1 MAIEPTELLIGI
13 DFGTSTSVI
22 CCMRY
27 QNGEPLG
34 DLSSIKNVVFG
45 SNSPT
50 TPTLIQRAG
59 DASYY
64 GPEAAVAHRRRGQTE
79 TLYSNF
85 KIQLESPDPEER
97 EQARQLTQEF
107 FQFLHKKYAD
117 QHTYLGEE
125 SDLERTLVS
134 YPVKWSQETKDFL
147 CQTAVQAGF
156 PNVEGIDEAQAA
168 IHAVLTLH
176 RTELQNSGLFQNRQP
191 ALVLLVDMG
200 AGTTDLVL
208 CRCPSPN
215 QTQVICTWPQEG
227 STFFGGREVDE
238 QLRQYLLSKLPPEEV
253 ELMQKRCDLQKF
265 KSWKEQ
271 TVSGN
276 LQRNE
281 PVDIFDDWDRI
292 LELLQIETDYTFD
305 RKTFEK
311 FMADYLRQFPQLVRG
326 CLQAGNV
333 RPEDLDLVVLTGGHS
348 QWYFVEELLLDQLPL
363 NGSAPLGLTKIK
375 NDLSRI
381 RSISLPQETVA
392 RGLAYM
398 GLRKEEPEPTPKP
411 APQPEPK
418 VEGDTVSPSPE
429 ESTDQNADSPNM
441 SELYY
446 QAECGDVN
454 AQFRLGV
461 CYENGT
467 GVNQNFDEAVKWY
480 RAAAEQGYAA
490 AQCNLGSDYY
500 NGTGVTQNFDE
511 AVRWFRKAAE
521 QGYADAQFRLGVCYE
536 NGTGVTQD
544 LVEAVRWYRAAAEQG
559 LSTAQC
565 NLGICYEY
573 GTGVAKDPVEAVR
586 WYRAAAE
593 QGHAQAQF
601 NLGVCY
607 KYGTG
612 VAKNLVEAVK
622 WYRKAAEQGYAD
634 AQCNLGV
641 CYEFGTGVA
650 KNLVEA
656 VKLFRAAA
664 EQGNAQAQCNLG
676 ICYKF
681 GTGVAKN
688 LVEAV
693 KLYRAAAEQGHAQAQ
708 CNLGL
713 CYIYGT
719 GVAKDPVEAV
729 KWYHKAAEQGYA
741 DAQCNLGVCY
751 ECGTGVAKDPVEAV
765 KLYRAAAEQGLAT
778 AQCNLGVCYENGTGV
793 AKNLVEAVKWYRAAT
808 EQEYA
813 RAQYELGMCYIKGNG
828 VEKDAQKGQE
838 WCNKAIANG
847 YKPPLLRRLFHF

>member
-27 QNGEPLG
+27 QNGEPIG
-34 DLSSIKNVVFG
+34 DLSSIKNVVFEN
-45 SNSPT
+45 SSPT

-64 GPEAAVAHRRRGQTE
+64 GQEATVAHRRRGQTE

-85 KIQLESPDPEER
+85 KIQLESPYPEER

-107 FQFLHKKYAD
+107 FQFLHKKYAN
-117 QHTYLGEE
+117 QYTHLGEE
-125 SDLERTLVS
+125 TDQKRTLVS

-147 CQTAVQAGF
+147 CQTAAQAGF
-156 PNVEGIDEAQAA
+156 PNVKGIDEAQAA
-168 IHAVLTLH
+168 IHAVFTLH
-176 RTELQNSGLFQNRQP
+176 KTELQNSGLFQNRQP

-215 QTQVICTWPQEG
+215 QTQVLCTWPQEG

-238 QLRQYLLSKLPPEEV
+238 QLRQHLLSKLPPEEV
-253 ELMQKRCDLQKF
+253 DSMQQRCDLQKF

-292 LELLQIETDYTFD
+292 LELLQIESDYTFE
-305 RKTFEK
+305 RKDFEK

-363 NGSAPLGLTKIK
+363 DGSAPLGLTKIK
-375 NDLSRI
+375 NDFSRI
-381 RSISLPQETVA
+381 RSISLPQQTVA
-392 RGLAYM
+392 IGLAYM
-398 GLRKEEPEPTPKP
+398 GLRKEEPEPIPEPIPEP

-418 VEGDTVSPSPE
+418 VQTPLREGDTVSPSPE
-429 ESTDQNADSPNM
+429 ESADQSTDSPNM

-446 QAECGDVN
+446 QAECGDAD

-490 AQCNLGSDYY
+490 AQCNLGSGYY

-521 QGYADAQFRLGVCYE
+521 QGYA
-536 NGTGVTQD
+536 
-544 LVEAVRWYRAAAEQG
+544 EAKR
-559 LSTAQC
+559 
-565 NLGICYEY
+565 
-573 GTGVAKDPVEAVR
+573 
-586 WYRAAAE
+586 
-593 QGHAQAQF
+593 

-607 KYGTG
+607 YNGTS
-612 VAKNLVEAVK
+612 VTQNFDEAVR
-622 WYRKAAEQGYAD
+622 WFRKAAEQGGTD
-634 AQCNLGV
+634 AQFC
-641 CYEFGTGVA
+641 
-650 KNLVEA
+650 
-656 VKLFRAAA
+656 
-664 EQGNAQAQCNLG
+664 
-676 ICYKF
+676 
-681 GTGVAKN
+681 
-688 LVEAV
+688 
-693 KLYRAAAEQGHAQAQ
+693 
-708 CNLGL
+708 
-713 CYIYGT
+713 
-719 GVAKDPVEAV
+719 
-729 KWYHKAAEQGYA
+729 
-741 DAQCNLGVCY
+741 
-751 ECGTGVAKDPVEAV
+751 
-765 KLYRAAAEQGLAT
+765 
-778 AQCNLGVCYENGTGV
+778 LGVCYENGTGV
-793 AKNLVEAVKWYRAAT
+793 AKNLVEAVRCYRKAAEQGCADAQFHLGVCYENGTGVAEDPVEAVELYRQAASRGNLPAQTALGCCYENGIGVQKNKNEAINCFLVAAEHGYADAQFQLGFCYYKDHMFKNREAVKWLRKAADQEHPDAQFLLGRCYEYGLGFAFKNKREAFKWYYKAAEHGVSQAQLEVGNCYFLGYLSGSGVAKDEKEGIKWYT
-808 EQEYA
+808 KAAEQEHPD
-813 RAQYELGMCYIKGNG
+813 AQYSLGFAYIRGTGVKKDIPKGRSLILKAAKNG
-828 VEKDAQKGQE
+828 SSGAKLY
-838 WCNKAIANG
+838 CLTHNISAIS
-847 YKPPLLRRLFHF
+847 